1 MRELLRRTGR
11 RGEIE
16 AVMRLA
22 APGLTIPGVRVVA
35 AFGDVVTCRMS
46 AGAAT
51 RVHADPRCVS
61 LKASRPLGPEPSAG
75 DAGTAPPQ
83 PLPTDF
89 RRPAGLPFTGAGVVV
104 GVVDWDYAFA
114 HPAFRRPGPEPA
126 TRLLALWDQRGG
138 RSGLSPEPFGYGRRF
153 DAARLDAALR
163 RPDPYEDLA
172 YSLKP
177 GGHGTHVADI
187 LAGSAADG
195 PSGVAPGADLVF
207 VHLAD
212 RNTGGL
218 NTLGDSVRILE
229 GIAFVLG
236 MATGACV
243 INLSA
248 GAISGPHN
256 GGTLIER
263 ALDNLLRERPG
274 TCAVQ
279 SGGNY
284 GDRPVHVQGRVGA
297 GRTVAVTLHTHPD
310 DATMN
315 EVELWYAGADTF
327 AIRVVSP
334 AGGRSPWTL
343 PGRRQ
348 VIGDPDHPA
357 GLLYHRA
364 REPNTGDNH
373 VDLFLQPWAPA
384 GEWTIEAYGVRVR
397 DGTFHGWVERD
408 EACPHC
414 QATFTGDLVSSRVT
428 IGTLATSHLP
438 VIVGAC
444 NGHRPEHPVA
454 PFSSRGPTRD
464 QRVKPDVVGPGQEVL
479 AANAPEGWTR
489 KSGTSM
495 ASPYVAGAA
504 ALCLEALPGAPA
516 TRIRELLR
524 AAAVPVTAGPSDPC
538 SQGAGFLDLTKLT
551 ALLRRTQEPKM
562 TAESP
567 DELYERFLA
576 GAGCPAGYTVVALP
590 GQPAAVWPAEGDR
603 LIRVLFGWPGRGR
616 STALTAPPA
625 FDRAG
630 PPGEPHGPGYYAP
643 VTGDGP
649 PRRILDGHGR
659 MPPGQLLLRP
669 EPAAEQTGQSTPDH
683 VTAARGAWKDLKLPT
698 GVDIRDISQTPSR
711 LLHKFVLSAWTNSAN
726 DVYVAKRANHS
737 EATLFTA
744 LYHEAQHIR
753 QFREHHVAR
762 PSSYAQMMLFE
773 IDAYI
778 RTAWWCQGNSD
789 SDVRKYAEQMRKA
802 AMEFTSEYL
811 AGWQHRAAEKRFRDF
826 LIGKEYLPKHTE
838 MPDLYEPP
846 TAKSA
851 ESAEVAPAMVIA
863 AAGLGIATFEALKEY
878 VFDGDFKVVSAPAY
892 YMHQS
897 GPTGLTVQR
906 KTFLLPVHAVHNLLS
921 QQEFWLEIIL
931 DYDGMNIQHVA
942 IHEQRDRS
950 SSLLTGNFTIT
961 LTPGPATPE
970 NEPVAAIAYEIDG
983 VWDPVG
989 PGEWHFRGTLVVDA
1003 AGNLQIRGFQADDR
1017 KVGLGT
1023 PIASGGGPVPIRRKG
1038 GAGHN
1043 VFFAPDSATMTE
1055 DADRELWA
1063 WRNDIDKAA
1072 PGALKVIAAGQAPF
1086 RMAGHASTTGTVEH
1100 NLRLAEQR
1108 VATVISRLRKIFGSG
1123 TQVTTVEPGE
1133 LGAATADGQ
1142 EAPGERRV
1150 EIEVEYEYFEL

>member
-1 MRELLRRTGR
+1 
-11 RGEIE
+11 
-16 AVMRLA
+16 MRLA

-46 AGAAT
+46 AGAAA

-61 LKASRPLGPEPSAG
+61 LKAPRPLGPEPSAG
-75 DAGTAPPQ
+75 DAGTVPPQ
-83 PLPTDF
+83 PLPTDL

-104 GVVDWDYAFA
+104 GVVDFDFAFA
-114 HPAFRRPGPEPA
+114 HHAFTHPAFRRPGPAPA

-138 RSGLSPEPFGYGRRF
+138 RSRLSPEPFGYGRRF

-163 RPDPYEDLA
+163 QPDPYENLP

-177 GGHGTHVADI
+177 GGHGTHVLDI

-195 PSGVAPGADLVF
+195 PSGIAVGSDLVC

-236 MATGACV
+236 VATGACV

-248 GAISGPHN
+248 GSHGGPHN
-256 GGTLIER
+256 GGTLLER

-274 TCAVQ
+274 TCVVQ

-284 GDRPVHVQGRVGA
+284 GGRPPVHVQGRVGA

-364 REPNTGDNH
+364 DEPNTGDNH
-373 VDLFLQPWAPA
+373 VDLFLEPWAPA

-414 QATFTGDLVSSRVT
+414 QASFTGDLVSSRVT

-464 QRVKPDVVGPGQEVL
+464 DRVKPDVVAPGQDVL

-516 TRIRELLR
+516 TQIRDLLR

-551 ALLRRTQEPKM
+551 ALLRRRQEPKM
-562 TAESP
+562 TTESP
-567 DELYERFLA
+567 DELYERLLA
-576 GAGCPAGYTVVALP
+576 AAGSPAGYTVVALP

-616 STALTAPPA
+616 STVLTAAPT

-669 EPAAEQTGQSTPDH
+669 DPAAEETGPSDTKH
-683 VTAARGAWKDLKLPT
+683 VNKARDAWARSFRPKLPD
-698 GVDIRDISQTPSR
+698 GVVIRDISKTPSR
-711 LLHKFVLSAWTNSAN
+711 LLHKSRLWAWTNSAN
-726 DVYVAKRANHS
+726 DVYVAKIANTT
-737 EATLFTA
+737 EAGLFTT

-753 QFREHHVAR
+753 QFREHRIAR
-762 PSSYAQMMLFE
+762 PLSYVQMMLFE
-773 IDAYI
+773 IDAYL
-778 RTAWWCQGNSD
+778 RTAWWCQRNPD
-789 SDVRKYAEQMRKA
+789 PNIREFAEQVFKS
-802 AMEFTSEYL
+802 AMEISSEYL
-811 AGWQHRAAEKRFRDF
+811 AGWQDPDADKRFRDF
-826 LIGKEYLPKHTE
+826 LIAREYLPKHTDLR
-838 MPDLYEPP
+838 DLYEPP
-846 TAKSA
+846 TAASA
-851 ESAEVAPAMVIA
+851 ESAEVTPAGVITA
-863 AAGLGIATFEALKEY
+863 AEFGIATFEKLKEH
-878 VFDGDFKVVSAPAY
+878 VFNGDFKVVSTSAR
-892 YMHQS
+892 YMHES
-897 GPTGLTVQR
+897 GPTGLTVQQ
-906 KTFLLPVHAVHNLLS
+906 KTFLLPIYAVHNVLS
-921 QQEFWLEIIL
+921 QQEFWLKITL
-931 DYDGMNIQHVA
+931 DYDGMNIRHVA

-950 SSLLTGNFTIT
+950 SSLYAANFTVE
-961 LTPGPATPE
+961 LVPGEATPR

-983 VWDPVG
+983 VWDPFG
-989 PGEWHFRGTLVVDA
+989 PGEWHFSGTLVVDA
-1003 AGNLQIRGFQADDR
+1003 AGNLQIRRFQADDE
-1017 KVGLGT
+1017 KVRLGA
-1023 PIASGGGPVPIRRKG
+1023 PIASGGGPVPIHRKG
-1038 GAGHN
+1038 GGTRT

-1055 DADRELWA
+1055 DAARALWA
-1063 WRNDIDKAA
+1063 WRNDFASD
-1072 PGALKVIAAGQAPF
+1072 ALKVIAAGRAPF
-1086 RMAGHASTTGTVEH
+1086 HLAGYASTTGTVEH
-1100 NLRLAEQR
+1100 NRRLAKQR
-1108 VATVISRLRKIFGSG
+1108 VATVVSLLRAIFGDG

-1142 EAPGERRV
+1142 EARGERRV
-1150 EIEVEYEYFEL
+1150 EIEVEVEYFKL